1 MDVKRDVKTKVAG
14 SLRTLAAALRSHG
27 KEQGL
32 DLDGLY
38 AEAGGKAMSEA
49 DFVAY
54 LEKLPEAVTP
64 CCACQW
70 PLPRLGTRFR
80 CATV

>member
-1 MDVKRDVKTKVAG
+1 MDLRSMSHRDETQVAG

-49 DFVAY
+49 APRRSFTRDWKLTAKDFVAY
-54 LEKLPEAVTP
+54 LEKLPEA
-64 CCACQW
+64 CI
-70 PLPRLGTRFR
+70 FS
-80 CATV
+80 